1 METLRIGIIGT
12 GKINTAVTEGLLR
25 AGIGNL
31 EVVVSPR
38 SRDRAERLASRHAS
52 VRVGTDNQDV
62 LECSDVVFAALLP
75 GAAEKILSGLRFRRR
90 HTIFCLVPTL
100 TLSDLKQI
108 LAPAGR
114 IFRAVPLLS
123 VSYNLGPLVYYPE
136 NSEAE
141 DLLGRLGHALAAP
154 DERQLHLLWALTGL
168 ISPYYAL
175 LARLSGSLIERGVDP
190 DLAAGYTARLF
201 QALSALPLGSGQDLD
216 VLSEEAATPGGMNAM
231 ALRMIGDSGAF
242 ESFRTA
248 LDAVIMRYPEIT

>member
-1 METLRIGIIGT
+1 METQRIGIIGN

-25 AGIGNL
+25 AGTANL
-31 EVVVSPR
+31 EITVSPR
-38 SRDRAERLASRHAS
+38 NRDRAERLAERHAS
-52 VRVGTDNQDV
+52 VRVASDNQEV
-62 LECSDVVFAALLP
+62 LDCSDVVFAALLP
-75 GAAEKILSGLRFRRR
+75 GAAEKILSGLRFRQQ

-100 TLSDLKQI
+100 TLSDLKKI

-114 IFRAVPLLS
+114 VFRAVPLLS
-123 VSYNLGPLVYYPE
+123 VSYNLGPLAYYPE

-175 LARLSGSLIERGVDP
+175 LARLSDSLIERGVDP
-190 DLAAGYTARLF
+190 DLAAGYTARMF
-201 QALSALPLGSGQDLD
+201 QALSALPLESREEFD

-231 ALRMIGDSGAF
+231 ALRMIGESGAF

-248 LDAVIMRYPEIT
+248 LDAVIMRYPEIA